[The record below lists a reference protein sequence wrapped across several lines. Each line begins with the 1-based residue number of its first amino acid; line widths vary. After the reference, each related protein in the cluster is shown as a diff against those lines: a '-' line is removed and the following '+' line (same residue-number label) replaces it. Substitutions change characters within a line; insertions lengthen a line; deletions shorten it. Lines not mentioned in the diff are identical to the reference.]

1 MAICG
6 LYIQRGMKFTTRE
19 FDIEIEE
26 IDTCF
31 TELISKLDIRIKV
44 IKFPHK
50 IFETVFTMS
59 PDEENIIIVPKPYKR
74 LKLLSF

>member
-1 MAICG
+1 MVICG
-6 LYIQRGMKFTTRE
+6 LHIQGGLSFTIRE
-19 FDIEIEE
+19 FDVEMQE

-44 IKFPHK
+44 INFRHK

-59 PDEENIIIVPKPYKR
+59 PDEENIINVPKPYKK
-74 LKLLSF
+74 LKLLNL